1 MGQKNYLRRR
11 GLGHLG
17 WGVFFLAS
25 AALIHNI
32 LEQFEASGGDLRI
45 HILIVLAYNL
55 GGKWGAVSLFVI
67 AGGAF
72 FWAGFKDIRDS

>member
-11 GLGHLG
+11 GLGNLG
-17 WGVFFLAS
+17 WGVFFLGA

-32 LEQFEASGGDLRI
+32 FEQFEASGGSLRI
-45 HILIVLAYNL
+45 HVLIALAYNL
-55 GGKWGAVSLFVI
+55 GGKWGAVMLFVI
-67 AGGAF
+67 AGCAL